1 MIIDFINR
9 SFQEVSE
16 SLPEPQRSNARFCKQ
31 LDPTDDTGRD
41 MGQREYI
48 LVSLRSFALAGN
60 SV

>member
-48 LVSLRSFALAGN
+48 LVSLRSFA
-60 SV
+60 